1 MASMQERMWA
11 WAQQSG
17 LTSFVRMG
25 MGTRARGE
33 EEEGNSAWQSEGFSS
48 RIDMV
53 QKHLNLPIR
62 PVLLCR
68 SDLMEGPKAVLRD
81 AYRQESLF
89 LWLRGHARS
98 EQSEERKSEELMEWF
113 IDWRITNC
121 WRYSHCLAIPHRSSS
136 SSSSDAASLYRGCA
150 IVTYPGSKQDIDK
163 LILLLNTGCTPP
175 PSLGSQCKKRF
186 AALEHMW
193 AARDRLA
200 GQGPHWYVHMIGVA
214 ASEQGRGVG
223 RMLMRIICAL
233 ADQDALPVH
242 LEVSG
247 SRNRAFFEQCGFRAM
262 QTVDLSSDDSPT
274 LKIHLMTRIP
284 FPKNI
289 ELV

>member
-1 MASMQERMWA
+1 MDMASMQERMWA

-200 GQGPHWYVHMIGVA
+200 G
-214 ASEQGRGVG
+214 
-223 RMLMRIICAL
+223 
-233 ADQDALPVH
+233 
-242 LEVSG
+242 
-247 SRNRAFFEQCGFRAM
+247 
-262 QTVDLSSDDSPT
+262 
-274 LKIHLMTRIP
+274 
-284 FPKNI
+284 
-289 ELV
+289 